1 MLVDGLAPWIAAL
14 GFALAA
20 LSLPGTIELLLL
32 TVAAMFP
39 MPKRPEPTRPV
50 RLAIVVPA
58 YNERENITACVRSLQ
73 RAAGV
78 VSADGA
84 PPPEIVVVADNCS
97 DETATIARDLGARVL
112 ERFNATDRGKGFAL
126 DYAFTELADEGF
138 DAFVVVDADSEVAAN
153 FLSACAL
160 RFAGGADA
168 LQCRYLVLNA
178 GESLRTRLMTVALYA
193 FNVLRP
199 RGRERLGLSVGI
211 YGNGFGMSA
220 ATLREVPYDARS
232 VVEDLEYHLRLVAAG
247 KRVQFVDNTC
257 VRALMPTST
266 RGATTQRSRWEGGR
280 LRLLLDRAPSLAAAT
295 LSGRLRLFEPLLD
308 LLLMPLAFHV
318 MLLLPLLLLPH
329 PWTLGY
335 GLFALALVACH
346 VLVAIRVGG
355 GTVNDVAAL
364 AAAPFYI
371 VWKLTLVKALK
382 RNAKRDAAWV
392 RTERET
398 QPGGP

>member
-1 MLVDGLAPWIAAL
+1 
-14 GFALAA
+14 
-20 LSLPGTIELLLL
+20 
-32 TVAAMFP
+32 
-39 MPKRPEPTRPV
+39 
-50 RLAIVVPA
+50 
-58 YNERENITACVRSLQ
+58 
-73 RAAGV
+73 
-78 VSADGA
+78 
-84 PPPEIVVVADNCS
+84 
-97 DETATIARDLGARVL
+97 
-112 ERFNATDRGKGFAL
+112 
-126 DYAFTELADEGF
+126 
-138 DAFVVVDADSEVAAN
+138 
-153 FLSACAL
+153 
-160 RFAGGADA
+160 
-168 LQCRYLVLNA
+168 
-178 GESLRTRLMTVALYA
+178 
-193 FNVLRP
+193 
-199 RGRERLGLSVGI
+199 
-211 YGNGFGMSA
+211 MSA

-335 GLFALALVACH
+335 GLFALALLACH